1 MSIRDLL
8 RGLPV
13 FARPL
18 PSFRTAGAPDDPH
31 ELFAAWFGEAVA
43 AGVTEPHVMT
53 LSTVDADGLPDSRVL
68 ILREADERGW
78 QFATDATSPKG
89 RQLDANPAAALGFY
103 WREQGRQVR
112 VRGTV
117 AALDAATSAG
127 DFLARSPA
135 SRAAALASRQS
146 RVLAGPADLE
156 RAFTAAERTVEQEPG
171 TLSAEHTVY
180 AVTASTV
187 EFWQGD
193 RDRRHVRLRYRRDGS
208 GWVTELLW
216 P

>member
-18 PSFRTAGAPDDPH
+18 PRFAPADTPGSPDA
-31 ELFAAWFGEAVA
+31 LFVSWLAEAVD
-43 AGVTEPHVMT
+43 AGVVEPHAMT
-53 LSTVDADGLPDSRVL
+53 LSTVDGDGLPDTRVL
-68 ILREADERGW
+68 LLKEVDDRGW
-78 QFATDATSPKG
+78 QFATSAGSAKG
-89 RQLDANPAAALGFY
+89 RQVAGTAAAALGFY

-117 AALDAATSAG
+117 AALDPQTSAA
-127 DFLARSPA
+127 DFRARPVSSRVA
-135 SRAAALASRQS
+135 SLASEQS
-146 RVLAGPADLE
+146 AVLADPPDLE
-156 RAFTAAERTVEQEPG
+156 RALATAEAAVAADPDTPC
-171 TLSAEHTVY
+171 ADHTVY
-180 AVTASTV
+180 AVTPTSV

-193 RDRRHVRLRYRRDGS
+193 ADRRHVRLRYRRS
-208 GWVTELLW
+208 GDTWHKELLW

>member
-18 PSFRTAGAPDDPH
+18 PRFVPADAPANPD
-31 ELFAAWFGEAVA
+31 ELFVTWLAEAID
-43 AGVTEPHVMT
+43 AGVVEPHAMT
-53 LSTVDADGLPDSRVL
+53 LSTVDGDGVPDTRVL
-68 ILREADERGW
+68 LLKDIDDRGW
-78 QFATDATSPKG
+78 QFATSSGSAKG
-89 RQLDANPAAALGFY
+89 RQVAGTAAAALGFY

-117 AALDAATSAG
+117 AALDPETSAA
-127 DFLARSPA
+127 DFRARPVSSRVA
-135 SRAAALASRQS
+135 SLASEQS
-146 RVLAGPADLE
+146 AVLSDPADLE
-156 RAFTAAERTVEQEPG
+156 RALAAAETTVAADPETPCPD
-171 TLSAEHTVY
+171 HTVY
-180 AVTASTV
+180 AVTPTSV

-193 RDRRHVRLRYRRDGS
+193 ASRRHVRLRYLRS
-208 GWVTELLW
+208 GDAWRKELLW